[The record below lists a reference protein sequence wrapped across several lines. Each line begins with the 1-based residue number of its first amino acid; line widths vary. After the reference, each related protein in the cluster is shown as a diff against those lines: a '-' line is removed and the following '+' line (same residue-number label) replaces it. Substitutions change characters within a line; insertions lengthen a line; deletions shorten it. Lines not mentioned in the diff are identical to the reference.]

1 MKKGI
6 KKTAIFLIFSFSC
19 VFVFTPTY
27 AFANHRDDSFIF
39 NNRGD
44 NGVTDRFGRGGRW
57 VQKDESASDALW
69 PIITGIAI
77 IGILAW
83 LFTKGPSL
91 NQNPQQQIVYTPK
104 YPSANQQQQGA
115 PGKSYYCLN
124 CDNSADYNI
133 QKKNNSRLAPAS
145 ETIIQDQNNPDEN
158 SAFLP
163 PF

>member
-1 MKKGI
+1 MKKRI
-6 KKTAIFLIFSFSC
+6 KKTAIFLIISFSC

-69 PIITGIAI
+69 PIITGVAI

-91 NQNPQQQIVYTPK
+91 NQQSNPQIMYTPK
-104 YPSANQQQQGA
+104 TPNTNPQGT

-124 CDNSADYNI
+124 CDNPANYDI